1 MKPCAVFGAPLTGD
15 GDFPRSCAALVCSIF
30 PGPGNCHLHYHRS
43 DRSYDH
49 HDNRGKRT
57 SPLVVITPVASE
69 GFDGN
74 TLKWELTSLDSNHKT
89 STTTNVNA
97 NSQKCDADNTTN
109 GDEVPTYILYPNP
122 VNGIL
127 YIDQDV
133 QAMVTVEVFDFF
145 GVSYLRT
152 QLDGSNA
159 PTTHAID
166 MGGSVFPKGMYF
178 IRLTANS
185 DVQVFTVIKDD

>member
-1 MKPCAVFGAPLTGD
+1 LYYIAHFRYYNPNDEVIYILEGPENFLSGTAFYSQGLPVKFL
-15 GDFPRSCAALVCSIF
+15 
-30 PGPGNCHLHYHRS
+30 PGEHTFEIR
-43 DRSYDH
+43 
-49 HDNRGKRT
+49 
-57 SPLVVITPVASE
+57 
-69 GFDGN
+69 FDGN
-74 TLKWELTSLDSNHKT
+74 TLKWELTSQDSTHKS

-97 NSQKCDADNTTN
+97 NSNKCDADTTAN
-109 GDEVPTYILYPNP
+109 GAEVPTYILYPNP

-166 MGGSVFPKGMYF
+166 MGGSAFPKGMYF